1 MLPQSQALEVPVA
14 DKRQGKYE
22 TDRDEMPVHNIVEGS
37 ESQDSVTRPLRAES
51 QDPDGWKARHLF
63 NETELKPS
71 PYLPGLKSGV
81 SRRH

>member
-22 TDRDEMPVHNIVEGS
+22 TDRDEMPVHNMVEGS
-37 ESQDSVTRPLRAES
+37 ESQD
-51 QDPDGWKARHLF
+51 PDGCKARHLF
-63 NETELKPS
+63 HETELKPS

-81 SRRH
+81 SRRP